1 VEIIHYQNVMHRL
14 HGSSRISI
22 VGGKMSGTLESEWMG
37 DNLDFVG
44 EVFGH
49 ILTLCVVYDSICHII
64 A

>member
-1 VEIIHYQNVMHRL
+1 
-14 HGSSRISI
+14 
-22 VGGKMSGTLESEWMG
+22 MSGTLESEWMG

-49 ILTLCVVYDSICHII
+49 ILTLCVVYDSISHII